1 MFFLLLH
8 IDSHPHRHSTS
19 RFLRDEDTL
28 ENHPRKKKYRRYSR
42 RSRYSSGTMEL
53 EVLKFLPQDGSRY
66 EAREIPLPSGSRQWQ
81 SSNPTISTFSL
92 TLNTNKIANM
102 PIHHVVDDSQTS
114 VTLVPPT
121 VSFNQIEQYSPRPTV
136 DLPLQP
142 LSSSSQN
149 DPIHAPNSIN
159 RTLLPEIERHRL
171 NTLIQQ
177 RAALLASG
185 NTSDKSVYGE
195 LLLLEEQI
203 QLLRRQDESLPQ
215 HDIPPPYED
224 ER

>member
-1 MFFLLLH
+1 MSCFLLLH

-19 RFLRDEDTL
+19 RFLRDENPL

-53 EVLKFLPQDGSRY
+53 DVRKLLPQDGNRY

-92 TLNTNKIANM
+92 TLNTNKIVNM
-102 PIHHVVDDSQTS
+102 PIHHGSQTA
-114 VTLVPPT
+114 LVPPT
-121 VSFNQIEQYSPRPTV
+121 VLSNQIEQYSPRPTIE
-136 DLPLQP
+136 LP

-149 DPIHAPNSIN
+149 DPIN
-159 RTLLPEIERHRL
+159 RTLLPDIERQRL

-185 NTSDKSVYGE
+185 NTSDKSMYNE

-203 QLLRRQDESLPQ
+203 QLLRRQDVSLPQ
-215 HDIPPPYED
+215 HDIPPPYND